1 MSLPEIVMVPL
12 NKIRP
17 NPWRDFVLNPIDAAE
32 VALLEASIDSTTPAS
47 PFVKLSGRMTL
58 GMRLREVESRIDEA
72 AGDGARKLI
81 LDVSAVDYADSAG
94 IGLFMILYGK
104 MKTVG
109 GQLRIV
115 APNQTLLDLFKRT
128 CIDSILTID
137 PDLATAVAA

>member
-1 MSLPEIVMVPL
+1 MIL
-12 NKIRP
+12 
-17 NPWRDFVLNPIDAAE
+17 DADIDR
-32 VALLEASIDSTTPAS
+32 TTPAT
-47 PFVKLSGRMTL
+47 PIVKLSGRMTL

-72 AGDGARKLI
+72 AGDGATKLI

-104 MKTVG
+104 MKATG

-115 APNQTLLDLFKRT
+115 APNPSLLDLFKRT

-137 PDLATAVAA
+137 PDLATALAA

>member
-1 MSLPEIVMVPL
+1 MILEVDID
-12 NKIRP
+12 RA
-17 NPWRDFVLNPIDAAE
+17 NPATPI
-32 VALLEASIDSTTPAS
+32 
-47 PFVKLSGRMTL
+47 VKLSGRMTL
-58 GMRLREVESRIDEA
+58 GMRLREVESRIDEVA
-72 AGDGARKLI
+72 DANVRKLI

-115 APNQTLLDLFKRT
+115 APNQALLDLFKRT

-137 PDLATAVAA
+137 PDLATALAA